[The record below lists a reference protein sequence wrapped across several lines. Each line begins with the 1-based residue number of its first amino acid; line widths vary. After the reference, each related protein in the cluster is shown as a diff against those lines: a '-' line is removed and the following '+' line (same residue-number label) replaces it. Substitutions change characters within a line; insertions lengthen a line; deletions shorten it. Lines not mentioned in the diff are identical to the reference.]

1 MRIAL
6 VHDYF
11 LQDGGAERVVLA
23 WQRLFPRAPIYTLLS
38 DPRTLPEGFD
48 RERIRP
54 SALQKLLV
62 HPKVYPLLTPFMPMA
77 VEQMDVRQ
85 FDRVLISTSSFA
97 KGVIAPPH
105 VKTICYMHTPT
116 RFLWEERKRY
126 AHDRGWPALSGLP
139 IDHAFHRLRAWDYAA
154 AQRPHQLLTN
164 SRTSQARI
172 ARYYSRSAEIV
183 SPPIDLATT
192 PFIAQRSP
200 RFWLT
205 GGRLIPYKRFDLSI
219 RAANFLHAPLKI
231 FGCGPAERYLRS
243 IAGPTVEF
251 LGSITDQQKYQLMH
265 QAYAFLHPHLE
276 DFGMTALEALGSGTP
291 VIAFDGGGAQET
303 VQHGANGILLPTS
316 SVASVLEAMRR
327 FQPEA
332 FDPTAVRESVRAFD
346 LPRFEEQ
353 ILRYVHAD

>member
-23 WQRLFPRAPIYTLLS
+23 WQRLFPRAPIYTLLT

-48 RERIRP
+48 GERIRP
-54 SALQKLLV
+54 SSLQKLLI
-62 HPKVYPLLTPFMPMA
+62 HPKIYPLLTPLMPMA
-77 VEQMDVRQ
+77 VEQIDLRQ

-97 KGVIAPPH
+97 KGVIVPPQ

-126 AHDRGWPALSGLP
+126 AHDRGWPALSRLP
-139 IDHAFHRLRAWDYAA
+139 IAHTFHRLRAWDYAA

-183 SPPIDLATT
+183 SPPIDLSIT
-192 PFIAQRSP
+192 PFTTQRSP

-219 RAANFLHAPLKI
+219 RAANFLHVPLKI
-231 FGCGPAERYLRS
+231 FGCGPAEAYLRS

-303 VQHGANGILLPTS
+303 VQPGVNGVLLPTS
-316 SVASVLEAMRR
+316 SVSSLLEAMRQ
-327 FQPEA
+327 FDPA
-332 FDPTAVRESVRAFD
+332 NFDPTTVRESVRAFD
-346 LPRFEEQ
+346 LPRFNEQ
-353 ILRYVHAD
+353 ILRYVNAD